1 MRLADYLADAE
12 LSYTEFARRCGT
24 KHART
29 IERLAKDQCDPG
41 PKMLKRII
49 SASDGKVTANDF
61 FPAPATALT

>member
-1 MRLADYLADAE
+1 MRLAQYLTDSG

-29 IERLAKDQCDPG
+29 IERLAKGQGEPG

-49 SASDGKVTANDF
+49 AESDGAVTANDF
-61 FPAPATALT
+61 FPTPAPT